1 VNAEPAIQHFSTRGL
16 PKGTRF
22 DCWMNVMKDSL
33 WQVTDWREVP
43 ADFNVELRG
52 ARLGALATMVEDMTA
67 HHSLRTTADV
77 ARSAERSYHLFVSLR
92 QAWAFTHMGRHERLE
107 PGDVVMMGEGTHE
120 THVPTGFSGVIVKC
134 PEAWMQTW
142 LPEPGAMAGRTI
154 ARDSGWGR
162 VLSPLLSQLTPE
174 FVTGSPLP
182 HAVLV
187 DQLGAT
193 LALMAGDA
201 DARAQPALL
210 ARALDCIRQRC
221 AEPALSA
228 ADVAATL
235 DVPARVLHKAL
246 AAGRTT
252 FGSALLQARVERAVP
267 LLGASASSGH
277 TVADIARQA
286 GFASASHFARVVRQR
301 TGRPPQAWRRA
312 AGAAMDPE
320 QCKAP

>member
-1 VNAEPAIQHFSTRGL
+1 M
-16 PKGTRF
+16 RF
-22 DCWMNVMKDSL
+22 DCWMDVMKDSL

-52 ARLGALATMVEDMTA
+52 ARFGGLATMVEDMTA

-92 QAWAFTHMGRHERLE
+92 QAWAFTHRGRHERLE

-120 THVPTGFSGVIVKC
+120 THVPTGFHGVIVKC
-134 PEAWMQTW
+134 PESWVQTW
-142 LPEPGAMAGRTI
+142 LPDPGAMAGHTLR
-154 ARDSGWGR
+154 RDAGWGR
-162 VLSPLLSQLTPE
+162 VLSPVLRQFTPE
-174 FVTGSPLP
+174 FVTASPLP

-187 DQLGAT
+187 DQLGAM
-193 LALMAGDA
+193 LALVAGDA

-221 AEPALSA
+221 AEPGLSA

-235 DVPARVLHKAL
+235 DVPARVLHRTL
-246 AAGRTT
+246 AAGKTT
-252 FGSALLQARVERAVP
+252 FASALLQARVDRAVP
-267 LLGASASSGH
+267 LLRASASSGH

-286 GFASASHFARVVRQR
+286 GFASPSHFARVVRHR
-301 TGRPPQAWRRA
+301 TGQTP
-312 AGAAMDPE
+312 
-320 QCKAP
+320 KALR